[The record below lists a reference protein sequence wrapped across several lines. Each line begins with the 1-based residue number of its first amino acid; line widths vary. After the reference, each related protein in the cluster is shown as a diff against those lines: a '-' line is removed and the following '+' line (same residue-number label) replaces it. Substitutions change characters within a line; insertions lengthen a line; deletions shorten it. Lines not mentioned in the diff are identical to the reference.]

1 MSTPNNSGN
10 SKKFQLNAKNI
21 CLTYPRCNISAH
33 DAISQLQSIFPGAK
47 YIITSS
53 ETHKDGGFHIHAGIS
68 LDTPFRTKSCS
79 FADLRSRDGNVTF
92 HANVQS
98 ARRFSAWIKYVKKD
112 GNFVEIGDNTNNK
125 NNNDI
130 NESELIEAAKTL
142 DLPEFLAFCAVNRLN
157 YAKAIWES
165 FHKDNSITI
174 TAEQSF
180 DGIIDERFLK
190 LVNNIEIKPNLTLL
204 IIGKSGIGKTT
215 WAKQTIP
222 KPCLFV
228 THLDDLRK
236 FQVDYHVSILFDD
249 VSFCH
254 LPDTSQIHLLD
265 YENPRSIHIRHTIA
279 RVPAGV
285 RKIVTCNTVPASIH
299 LEAISRRTQVIFC
312 HEDDLRKY

>member
-1 MSTPNNSGN
+1 MSES
-10 SKKFQLNAKNI
+10 SSRKFQLNSKNI
-21 CLTYPRCNISAH
+21 CLTYPHCSLSAH
-33 DAISQLQSIFPGAK
+33 DAAAQLSTIFTGAK
-47 YIITSS
+47 YIIACT
-53 ETHKDGGFHIHAGIS
+53 ETHQNGEPHVHAGIA
-68 LDTPFRTKSCS
+68 LDKAYRTKSCT
-79 FADLRSRDGNVTF
+79 FADLRSRDNVITF
-92 HANVQS
+92 HPNVQS
-98 ARRFSAWIKYVKKD
+98 ARRFGAWVQYLKKD
-112 GNFVEIGDNTNNK
+112 GNFVEIGSFSNNK
-125 NNNDI
+125 ANNDVS
-130 NESELIEAAKTL
+130 ESELIEAAKTL
-142 DLPEFLAFCAVNRLN
+142 ELPEFLAFCAVHRLN

-165 FHKDNSITI
+165 FHKDNSITL

-180 DGIIDERFLK
+180 EGVIDERFQK
-190 LVNNIEIKPNLTLL
+190 LIDSVELKPNLTLL
-204 IIGKSGIGKTT
+204 VIGKSGIGKTT

-236 FQVDYHVSILFDD
+236 FQSDYHVSILFDD

-299 LEAISRRTQVIFC
+299 IEAISRRTQVLFC
-312 HEDDLRKY
+312 NETDLAKY